1 MISAVGHVVF
11 YALVAA
17 ASPLVLTAMLAVV
30 RGERPRTNGIAFL
43 LGFLLGTT
51 TAAVRLDSY
60 ATVEGVLALLL
71 GIALV
76 VAGLR
81 ERHVQP
87 QTETETGRG
96 NAVMARLSHL
106 GSGAVLPVAGFLGF
120 GGPKRLSLTFLA
132 MASASQADLGDIE
145 NLALI
150 VLYVAVATLLVSV
163 PVGFVAVGGSRGAAM
178 IGRGESWLKTNAAV
192 LRVWLAIGFGAALVV
207 DGIVRLTG

>member
-1 MISAVGHVVF
+1 
-11 YALVAA
+11 
-17 ASPLVLTAMLAVV
+17 
-30 RGERPRTNGIAFL
+30 
-43 LGFLLGTT
+43 
-51 TAAVRLDSY
+51 
-60 ATVEGVLALLL
+60 
-71 GIALV
+71 
-76 VAGLR
+76 
-81 ERHVQP
+81 
-87 QTETETGRG
+87 
-96 NAVMARLSHL
+96 MARLSHL